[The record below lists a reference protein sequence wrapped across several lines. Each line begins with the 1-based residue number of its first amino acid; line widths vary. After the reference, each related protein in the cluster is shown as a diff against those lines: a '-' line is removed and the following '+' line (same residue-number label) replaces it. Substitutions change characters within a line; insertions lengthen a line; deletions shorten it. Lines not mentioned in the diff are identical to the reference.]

1 MGYALGHKPR
11 QACRRPQAPSP
22 GPAGDGLPS
31 TTVPLPATGHG
42 KVPGLRYLA
51 LPRLASLRK
60 ACSTHLV
67 VAAVAVD
74 IVAPW
79 LPPSAA
85 RLAVVEALVRLSPP
99 STPAP
104 LHTPPISRDPRQDT
118 AVTLPPP
125 AARAPR
131 KPWYLLEGNYRETAA
146 KFQKEWHVK
155 EPHRDFDFA
164 RHVKGHALV
173 SVVNRGLLY
182 YALERDC
189 ILNQASGNLA
199 LAHARF
205 PLPLTA
211 LPRDG
216 DAVTDGEDV
225 QLPQEST
232 AAAESSQVG
241 IFGPLTAPQL
251 PPTKRE
257 EADDAAVPAG
267 EDPDALRK
275 RAPEQQQVPNGS
287 PAKRPRL
294 SNGYDNGPD
303 AAPLATATTTTTA
316 TTPMDVD
323 HPPHPLDD
331 QQNQDSATNH
341 AYPSPLEGE
350 QLPPPVPQTEG
361 PEQGTQVDKVEEL
374 SPVTSFIRLTD
385 EDHGAAA
392 DTTPSPSPAGSEN
405 APVLLQCEWN
415 PRDPSVLAAA
425 GTDALARVWTVSRA
439 TAPEPG
445 HDHVSP
451 QAHSLID
458 QNAPKATTVT
468 ALSWTS
474 DGSAIAVATDTGTRC
489 SVNIWSPDGVL
500 GQTLDVSEG
509 PVIKLTWNPT
519 NTALLAIYPAKG
531 GGAIVNVFAI
541 PSEATITYHLPSH
554 DIAATPLDAA
564 WTSDSDF
571 LLCGGDLLLCLRCV
585 DMKIVQVRKFE
596 TKDDDSFTQV
606 LFDWRSKLA
615 ATASDKGSL
624 DLWDEH
630 GQRRSIQAHQGAIT
644 TMAWQPLP
652 PSQPEADD
660 ERLIA
665 TGGDDC
671 AILIW
676 NARKPEA
683 KSKCFLTM
691 DSPIVRLAFTPDGAF
706 IAGATTRQVLIWKVD
721 NFAMPRAS
729 WKRPPHPGWL
739 SPKGSSDTDEEDEHC
754 LCWDMS
760 GQKLAYGSNSRLAVI
775 NFSR

>member
-1 MGYALGHKPR
+1 M
-11 QACRRPQAPSP
+11 
-22 GPAGDGLPS
+22 
-31 TTVPLPATGHG
+31 
-42 KVPGLRYLA
+42 
-51 LPRLASLRK
+51 
-60 ACSTHLV
+60 V
-67 VAAVAVD
+67 VKEFLDSDRVNFL
-74 IVAPW
+74 IW
-79 LPPSAA
+79 
-85 RLAVVEALVRLSPP
+85 R
-99 STPAP
+99 
-104 LHTPPISRDPRQDT
+104 
-118 AVTLPPP
+118 
-125 AARAPR
+125 
-131 KPWYLLEGNYRETAA
+131 YLLEGNYRETAA

-189 ILNQASGNLA
+189 TLNQSRAIWPL
-199 LAHARF
+199 LDPVCPRR
-205 PLPLTA
+205 PLPGGLATLA
-211 LPRDG
+211 ADRDP
-216 DAVTDGEDV
+216 VTDNGGV

-232 AAAESSQVG
+232 AEVEQSQVG

-294 SNGYDNGPD
+294 SNGYDNGSD
-303 AAPLATATTTTTA
+303 TAAAPAAAAPPPPATATTTTTA

-323 HPPHPLDD
+323 HPPHALDD
-331 QQNQDSATNH
+331 QQNQDNATNH

-350 QLPPPVPQTEG
+350 QLPPPVPQTDG
-361 PEQGTQVDKVEEL
+361 PDQGTQVDKVEEL
-374 SPVTSFIRLTD
+374 SPVTTFIRLAD
-385 EDHGAAA
+385 DSPGAAA
-392 DTTPSPSPAGSEN
+392 DATPSPSPMGGSEN
-405 APVLLQCEWN
+405 APVLLQCEWS
-415 PRDPSVLAAA
+415 PRDTSVLAAA
-425 GTDALARVWTVSRA
+425 GTDALARVWTLARA
-439 TAPEPG
+439 TAQEPG

-451 QAHSLID
+451 QGHSLLD
-458 QNAPKATTVT
+458 SGVPKTTTVT
-468 ALSWTS
+468 ALSWMS
-474 DGSAIAVATDTGTRC
+474 DGSAIAVATDTGAQSAV
-489 SVNIWSPDGVL
+489 SVWSIDGDPV
-500 GQTLDVSEG
+500 QSANVTEG
-509 PVIKLTWNPT
+509 PIIKLAWSPT
-519 NTALLAIYPAKG
+519 NTALLVISPEN
-531 GGAIVNVFAI
+531 GGAIVTIVAI
-541 PSEATITYHLPSH
+541 MTGAVLEYRLPGH

-564 WTSDSDF
+564 WTNDTDF
-571 LLCGGDLLLCLRCV
+571 LLCGGDLLLCLRCT
-585 DMKIVQVRKFE
+585 DTSIVQVRKFE

-615 ATASDKGSL
+615 ATASDKGLL

-652 PSQPEADD
+652 ASQPEADD

-691 DSPIVRLAFTPDGAF
+691 DSPIVRLAFTPDGVF
-706 IAGATTRQVLIWKVD
+706 IAGATSRQVLIWKVD
-721 NFAMPRAS
+721 SFAMPRAS
-729 WKRPPHPGWL
+729 WNRPPHPGWL

-775 NFSR
+775 SFSR